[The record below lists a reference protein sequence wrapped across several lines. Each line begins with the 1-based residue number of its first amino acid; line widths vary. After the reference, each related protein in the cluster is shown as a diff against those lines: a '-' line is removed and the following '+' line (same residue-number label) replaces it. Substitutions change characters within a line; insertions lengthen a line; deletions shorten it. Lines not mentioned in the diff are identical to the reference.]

1 MLVVVS
7 ECGFLAEKLQADL
20 GQRWQVIGA
29 DQPIGDAA
37 LGEQAVL
44 ELLVAAREAL
54 GPGHVHAADGPAFRR
69 ADREGAIGAVEQV
82 EPMHAVVRAARHGE
96 AGHGYLD
103 HDVVVDEGT
112 AQPAPDPSLLGIDDD
127 TRVQR
132 HRAGMRRRARSA
144 RRACHADRNA
154 PNATP
159 TSTATTANTP
169 IEALAKDTASM
180 NLFVSK
186 GKQPSWK

>member
-1 MLVVVS
+1 VALAVKDLAQVLLRRGDHGVIVLVVVS

-96 AGHGYLD
+96 AG
-103 HDVVVDEGT
+103 
-112 AQPAPDPSLLGIDDD
+112 S
-127 TRVQR
+127 RV
-132 HRAGMRRRARSA
+132 S
-144 RRACHADRNA
+144 
-154 PNATP
+154 
-159 TSTATTANTP
+159 
-169 IEALAKDTASM
+169 
-180 NLFVSK
+180 
-186 GKQPSWK
+186 